1 MVSMRR
7 MSDELRDKA
16 RRAERLSTT
25 IGSIEDSRKLRELS
39 KQFDAEADA
48 LECSTEKRAG

>member
-1 MVSMRR
+1 

-25 IGSIEDSRKLRELS
+25 IGSIQDARKLRDLS
-39 KQFDAEADA
+39 MQFDAEADA
-48 LECSTEKRAG
+48 LDRSTEKRAG